1 MKSMLQFI
9 AAIACVAALTACGG
23 GTNKTPAV
31 VVVAQPD
38 FKLTDVTV
46 GTGAL
51 AEAGDLVT
59 VNYVAYLYDSTKS
72 DFKGAKVDSSVDTG
86 QPAPPFTIGVGARQA
101 GWDQS
106 ILGMRVGGK
115 RVAVLPAAL
124 AFGSQSF
131 DAKPAVNGNTYAAV
145 PANSP
150 LVYDFELINVTKA
163 TFPVV
168 VAPPPALKIVE
179 VLAGTGATAVTGK
192 TASVR
197 YTGWVYDGT
206 RANFKGAQFDSN
218 VAGSLYTFN
227 LDGTATSATVGAPIA
242 GFPKGV
248 LGMLV
253 GGKRTIFIPPDQGYG
268 ATPIAGSTANIPAN
282 STLVF
287 DVELISVQ

>member
-9 AAIACVAALTACGG
+9 AAMACVAALTACGG

-46 GTGAL
+46 GTGTL

-59 VNYVAYLYDSTKS
+59 INYVGYLYDSTKA
-72 DFKGAKVDSSVDTG
+72 DFKGAKVESSVDTG
-86 QPAPPFTIGVGARQA
+86 QPAPPFTIGVGSAHPT

-106 ILGMRVGGK
+106 ILGMRAGGK
-115 RVAVLPAAL
+115 RTAVLPAVL
-124 AFGSQSF
+124 AYGAASDTF
-131 DAKPAVNGNTYAAV
+131 PAVNGNTYATI

-150 LVYDFELINVTKA
+150 LVYDFELVNVTKA
-163 TFPVV
+163 VFPVV
-168 VAPPPALKIVE
+168 VPPPTTLKIVE

-206 RANFKGAQFDSN
+206 RANFRGAQFDSN
-218 VAGSLYTFN
+218 VSGTVYTFN

-268 ATPIAGSTANIPAN
+268 ATPVAGSTANIPAN